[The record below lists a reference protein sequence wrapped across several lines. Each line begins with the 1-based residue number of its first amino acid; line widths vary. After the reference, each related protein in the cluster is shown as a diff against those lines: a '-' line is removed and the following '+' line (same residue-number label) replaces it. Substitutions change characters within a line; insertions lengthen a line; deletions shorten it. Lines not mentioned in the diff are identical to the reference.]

1 MKNDTAYVGKR
12 YSKNDEPTILKINAR
27 QMYDDGFIFKL
38 SDNNVYQV
46 ELVPIKYIIKIN
58 R

>member
-1 MKNDTAYVGKR
+1 
-12 YSKNDEPTILKINAR
+12 
-27 QMYDDGFIFKL
+27 MYDDGFIFKL